1 MPVGDYGMLDTSVLI
16 AAEAGRRIAEDDLPA
31 QAAISAVTFG
41 ELQLGVLAAADVSIR
56 ARRLAT
62 LDRLSTIKVLAL
74 DHHAAAR
81 WAELRMHV
89 AQAGRSIGINDLW
102 IAATA
107 LAHDL
112 ALYTQDEDF
121 DAVAGVAGL
130 EVVVL

>member
-1 MPVGDYGMLDTSVLI
+1 MPIGDSGLLDTSVLI
-16 AAEAGRRIAEDDLPA
+16 AAEAGRQISEEDLPA
-31 QAAISAVTFG
+31 QAAISIITLG
-41 ELQLGVLAAADVSIR
+41 ELQLGVLAATDVSIR

-62 LDRLSTIKVLAL
+62 LDRLSTIEVLAL

-81 WAELRMHV
+81 WAELRMHL

-121 DAVAGVAGL
+121 DAVTGVAGL